1 MEGALMT
8 QTRSA
13 LAGDAVRADY
23 KALYRKLE
31 TVLGKIEQAPDPSRM
46 LMGILETLITDFQA
60 ELGFEHGRLYRR
72 EGDDFYLFGRF
83 GSDLGAPI
91 GFRVPPDYPPHR
103 RTLTEGLVIMKRG
116 DPGFDDA
123 IEKTLGVG
131 STFAAIAVGEGNTHV
146 IAFSIKGEIMEQN
159 ILYSLSAVRH
169 VVSLRLEQQKFSGIL
184 EESRVIQESLLPASP
199 PSFEGY
205 EMDGRSRPTEIV
217 GGDVF
222 DYLRLTD
229 ALFGVAIAD
238 ASGHG
243 LPAAL
248 LARDV
253 ITGLRM
259 GIRPELKVVRVI
271 ENLNEVIH
279 RAALSSKFIS
289 LWYGEFERGGTLI
302 YCNAGHNPPL
312 LQRGDRFM
320 SLDRG
325 GLVLGPN
332 PAARYERGHVRLR
345 SGDRIVMYTDGLIEC
360 ENGAGRPFGLRGLR
374 EVLRRT
380 AHVPAAEAV
389 EALFEAVDRHSGG
402 ARQQDDITAVV
413 VRKL

>member
-8 QTRSA
+8 QIKPASA
-13 LAGDAVRADY
+13 IDERRADF
-23 KALYRKLE
+23 KALYRKIE
-31 TVLGKIEQAPDPSRM
+31 TVLGRIEHAEDPSTM
-46 LMGILETLITDFQA
+46 LSEILESLITGFRE
-60 ELGFEHGRLYRR
+60 ELGFEHGRLYSR
-72 EGDDFYLFGRF
+72 EGKDFRLFCRF
-83 GSDLGAPI
+83 GSDRGAPI

-103 RTLTEGLVIMKRG
+103 RTLEEGLLIMKHG

-123 IEKTLGVG
+123 IEDLLGVG
-131 STFAAIAVGEGNTHV
+131 STFAAIAVGKGNTHV
-146 IAFSIKGEIMEQN
+146 IAFSISGEIREEN

-169 VVSLRLEQQKFSGIL
+169 VVNLRLEQQKFSGIL
-184 EESRVIQESLLPASP
+184 EESRAIQESLLPAAP
-199 PSFEGY
+199 PQLDGY
-205 EMDGRSRPTEIV
+205 VADGRSRPTEIV

-229 ALFGVAIAD
+229 TLFGVTIAD

-259 GIRPELKVVRVI
+259 GVGPDLKVGRVI
-271 ENLNEVIH
+271 ERLNEVIH

-289 LWYGEFERGGTLI
+289 LFYGEFDRDGTLI

-312 LQRGDRFM
+312 LQRESRFRT
-320 SLDRG
+320 LDRG

-332 PAARYERGHVRLR
+332 PAARYERGYVRMR
-345 SGDRIVMYTDGLIEC
+345 PGDRVVMYTDGLVEC
-360 ENGAGRPFGLRGLR
+360 EDRAGNPFGLRRFRNVLR
-374 EVLRRT
+374 ETRDRGV
-380 AHVPAAEAV
+380 AETLDT
-389 EALFEAVDRHSGG
+389 LFAAVDRHAGRG
-402 ARQQDDITAVV
+402 PQADDITAVIV
-413 VRKL
+413 QRL

>member
-1 MEGALMT
+1 MEGTLMT
-8 QTRSA
+8 QSKPPSA
-13 LAGDAVRADY
+13 TDPRRADF

-31 TVLGKIEQAPDPSRM
+31 TVLGRIEHVGDPSRM
-46 LMGILETLITDFQA
+46 LSGILESLITEFRE

-72 EGDDFYLFGRF
+72 EGEDFFIFYRY
-83 GSDLGAPI
+83 GSSRGAPV
-91 GFRVPPDYPPHR
+91 GYRVPRDYPPHC
-103 RTLTEGLVIMKRG
+103 RTLREGLVIMKRG
-116 DPGFDDA
+116 DAGFDDE
-123 IEKTLGVG
+123 IEETLGVG
-131 STFAAIAVGEGNTHV
+131 STFAAIAVGAQNTHV
-146 IAFSIKGEIMEQN
+146 IAFSINGEIQEEN

-169 VVSLRLEQQKFSGIL
+169 AVNLRLEQQKFSGIM
-184 EESRVIQESLLPASP
+184 EESRVIQESLLPSSP
-199 PSFEGY
+199 PSFDGY
-205 EMDGRSRPTEIV
+205 EIDGRSVPTEIV

-222 DYLRLTD
+222 DYIHLTD
-229 ALFGVAIAD
+229 STYGIAIAD

-289 LWYGEFERGGTLI
+289 LFYGEFERNGTLI

-312 LQRGDRFM
+312 LQRGDRFRA
-320 SLDRG
+320 LHHG

-345 SGDRIVMYTDGLIEC
+345 PGDRIVMYTDGLVERQDR
-360 ENGAGRPFGLRGLR
+360 AGVQFGLRRFRDLLARTKDCRSG
-374 EVLRRT
+374 EVLD
-380 AHVPAAEAV
+380 AI
-389 EALFEAVDRHSGG
+389 FEEVDRHARG
-402 ARQQDDITAVV
+402 APQTDDMTAVI

>member
-1 MEGALMT
+1 MEGILMT
-8 QTRSA
+8 QSRPPSA
-13 LAGDAVRADY
+13 TDPRRTDF

-31 TVLGKIEQAPDPSRM
+31 TVLGRIEHVEDPSGM
-46 LMGILETLITDFQA
+46 LSGILESLITEFRE

-72 EGDDFYLFGRF
+72 EGEDFFIFYRY
-83 GSDLGAPI
+83 GSNRGAPV
-91 GFRVPPDYPPHR
+91 GYRVPPDYPPHR
-103 RTLTEGLVIMKRG
+103 RTLSEGLVIMKRG
-116 DPGFDDA
+116 DPGFDDE
-123 IEKTLGVG
+123 IEETLGVG
-131 STFAAIAVGEGNTHV
+131 STFAAIAVGKENTHV
-146 IAFSIKGEIMEQN
+146 IAFSINGEIKEEN

-169 VVSLRLEQQKFSGIL
+169 AVNLRLEQQKFSGIL

-205 EMDGRSRPTEIV
+205 ELDGRSVPTEVV

-222 DYLRLTD
+222 DYLRLSDT
-229 ALFGVAIAD
+229 AYGVAIAD

-271 ENLNEVIH
+271 ESLNEVIH

-289 LWYGEFERGGTLI
+289 LFYGEFERNGTLI

-312 LQRGDRFM
+312 LQRGDRFRA
-320 SLDRG
+320 LHHG

-345 SGDRIVMYTDGLIEC
+345 SGDRIVMYTDGLVER
-360 ENGAGRPFGLRGLR
+360 EDRAGVPFGLRRLR
-374 EVLRRT
+374 DLLVRTRDCPSDEVLDRIFS
-380 AHVPAAEAV
+380 EV
-389 EALFEAVDRHSGG
+389 ERHARG
-402 ARQQDDITAVV
+402 APQTDDITAVI

>member
-1 MEGALMT
+1 MEGALMSQMRT
-8 QTRSA
+8 SPVT
-13 LAGDAVRADY
+13 DPVRADY

-31 TVLGKIEQAPDPSRM
+31 SVLGRIEHAADPSDM
-46 LMGILETLITDFQA
+46 LAGILQTLIIDFRS
-60 ELGFEHGRLYRR
+60 ELGFEHGRIYRR
-72 EGDDFYLFGRF
+72 EGEDFYLFNRY
-83 GSDLGAPI
+83 GSELGAPI
-91 GFRVPPDYPPHR
+91 GFRVPPGYPPHM
-103 RTLTEGLVIMKRG
+103 RTLTEGLLIMKRG

-123 IEKTLGVG
+123 IEQTLGVG
-131 STFAAIAVGEGNTHV
+131 STFAAIAVGEGSTHV

-169 VVSLRLEQQKFSGIL
+169 VVNLRLEQQKFSGIL
-184 EESRVIQESLLPASP
+184 EESRVIQESLLPAAP
-199 PSFEGY
+199 PRFSGY
-205 EMDGRSRPTEIV
+205 EMDGRSRPTEFV

-229 ALFGVAIAD
+229 GLFGVAIAD

-271 ENLNEVIH
+271 ESLNEVIH

-289 LWYGEFERGGTLI
+289 LWYGEFETNGTMI

-312 LQRGDRFM
+312 LQRGTRFLA
-320 SLDRG
+320 LDRG

-345 SGDRIVMYTDGLIEC
+345 AGDRIVMYTDGLIEC
-360 ENGAGRPFGLRGLR
+360 ENSAGRPFGLRRLR
-374 EVLRRT
+374 DVLRKT
-380 AHVPAAEAV
+380 QDLPAGEV
-389 EALFEAVDRHSGG
+389 VDALFQAVDRHAGR

>member
-1 MEGALMT
+1 MEGVLMT
-8 QTRSA
+8 QA
-13 LAGDAVRADY
+13 KAVSTLETKRADF

-31 TVLGKIEQAPDPSRM
+31 TVLGRIEHAEDPSTM
-46 LMGILETLITDFQA
+46 LSGILESLISGFQE

-72 EGDDFYLFGRF
+72 DGEDFSLFVRI
-83 GSDLGAPI
+83 GSNRGAPI
-91 GFRVPPDYPPHR
+91 GYRVPRSYPPHQ
-103 RTLTEGLVIMKRG
+103 RTLDEGLVIMKHG
-116 DPGFDDA
+116 DPGFDDT
-123 IEKTLGVG
+123 IEETLGVG
-131 STFAAIAVGEGNTHV
+131 STFAAIAVGKGNTHV
-146 IAFSIKGEIMEQN
+146 IAFSINGEVREEN

-169 VVSLRLEQQKFSGIL
+169 VVNLRLEQQKFSGIL
-184 EESRVIQESLLPASP
+184 EESRVIQESLLPAAP
-199 PSFEGY
+199 PQFDGY
-205 EMDGRSRPTEIV
+205 QIDGRSRPTEIV

-229 ALFGVAIAD
+229 SMFGVTIAD

-271 ENLNEVIH
+271 ERLNEVIH

-289 LWYGEFERGGTLI
+289 LFYGEFERSGTLI
-302 YCNAGHNPPL
+302 YCNAGHNPPF
-312 LQRGDRFM
+312 LQRGDRFLA
-320 SLDRG
+320 LDRG

-345 SGDRIVMYTDGLIEC
+345 PDDRVVMYTDGLIER
-360 ENGAGRPFGLRGLR
+360 EDRLGRPFGLRR
-374 EVLRRT
+374 FRDVLRATRGLPV
-380 AHVPAAEAV
+380 ADVLD
-389 EALFEAVDRHSGG
+389 ALFGAVDRHAGS
-402 ARQQDDITAVV
+402 APQTDDITAVV
-413 VRKL
+413 VQKL